1 MKDLLDLMSKGA
13 RVRPEN
19 LHQKP
24 TISYAQWVEF
34 DDVYTR
40 ELVLVGVFRGPGL
53 AWYRLARQRLGAT
66 THG

>member
-13 RVRPEN
+13 RVRPGY
-19 LHQKP
+19 LHRNRRF
-24 TISYAQWVEF
+24 THAQWAEF

-40 ELVLVGVFRGPGL
+40 ELVLVGVFRGPGF
-53 AWYRLARQRLGAT
+53 AWYRLARQRLGVT